1 MAFGGDRV
9 ARRHTKISKSFTV
22 EEANATLP
30 LVRAIVKDLTE
41 LSRVVIQRRERLS
54 SLPPVRPRD
63 ANNPYREELAQ
74 IEEELEKDSHRL
86 RGYVEELLGLGL
98 EPRSVT
104 QGLVD
109 FPAFI
114 DGQPAYLCWRF
125 GEPEVG
131 YWHERDVSFHRRQ
144 SLAAAGAAQ
153 EMGSGDDDGPVIP

>member
-1 MAFGGDRV
+1 MV
-9 ARRHTKISKSFTV
+9 RRHPKISKSFTV

-41 LSRVVIQRRERLS
+41 LSRVVIERRERLS
-54 SLPPVRPRD
+54 SLPQAPRRD
-63 ANNPYREELAQ
+63 ANDPYWEELAQ
-74 IEEELEKDSHRL
+74 MEEELEKDSQCL

-109 FPAFI
+109 FPALV
-114 DGQPAYLCWRF
+114 DGQPAYLCWRL

-131 YWHERDVSFHRRQ
+131 YWHRRDASFHRRQ

-153 EMGSGDDDGPVIP
+153 EVASADDDGSAIS